1 MRVHS
6 FRAVVAMALHEMIL
20 CVAAA
25 RDLCG
30 DGIACA
36 AMHGGAQQIVCGVCL
51 WQSFEDSSNISI
63 SYNLLYF
70 TWWRGIT

>member
-1 MRVHS
+1 
-6 FRAVVAMALHEMIL
+6 MALHEMIL

-36 AMHGGAQQIVCGVCL
+36 AMHGGAQQIV
-51 WQSFEDSSNISI
+51 
-63 SYNLLYF
+63 
-70 TWWRGIT
+70 WRLPMAKL